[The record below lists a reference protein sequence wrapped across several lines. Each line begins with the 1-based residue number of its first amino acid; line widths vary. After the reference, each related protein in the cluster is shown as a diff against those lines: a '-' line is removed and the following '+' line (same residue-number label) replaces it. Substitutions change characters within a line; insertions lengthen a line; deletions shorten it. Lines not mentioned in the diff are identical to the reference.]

1 MNLAAP
7 IRSGA
12 PQRWIEA
19 SAFPLDWNG
28 PAARAFVPFDA
39 RDLERPIIALFES
52 AARRHAEKIA
62 IDDGRVRLTYREAA
76 GIVHRLAV
84 RIAAQT
90 KPGELVG
97 ILLPVSVEFP
107 LAMLACLAAGRPF
120 VPLDLHYPRQWLVD
134 VMEDAGMGAIVG
146 QFGADVADIVPPA
159 MRRIKIDLMGPVD
172 SAVPHFASPALGA
185 DDPAIVIY
193 TSGSTGR
200 PKGIVNSQRALLRR
214 VEQYVNA
221 AHINEQDRFLPLSS
235 ACTIAG
241 LRERFSAL
249 LTGATLH
256 LVDVQRAGVR
266 EILRRLRNDA
276 ITMIYGVPA
285 LLRSLIQLGEG
296 GTLALRV
303 VRVGGDAVLMSD
315 VERLREWLPQD
326 CLIELGYSST
336 EAPIMQWFV
345 PRDFVCDGTK
355 IPIGY
360 PLAGNSLAI
369 IDEDGSPAREGE
381 IGELVIRS
389 PYVALG
395 RWLDGRCV
403 MDGISPDARDP
414 ACRVQHTGDLVR
426 LRSDGLL
433 ELIGRKDRQLKIRGN
448 RIEPGE
454 IEAALRRRADVLD
467 AAILPRQTGE
477 ALVLIAYVVAR
488 TQACEEGAL
497 KQFLRETLPPPLQPH
512 RIHIVKEIPRLP
524 SAKLDMKA
532 LQLLDRQ
539 MLADDE
545 RANPARAADSA
556 SIGATQ
562 TAVLAIWQRLLH
574 QPQIDCDAD
583 FFDLGGDSLLALEL
597 MFEIEEA
604 LGVELPVTMIY
615 EYPTV
620 ASLSDAIDT
629 HAEPQFSPLVPISRE
644 GEGTPLF
651 IVHGVGGNVME
662 LFALGRQLRT
672 PVYGLQ
678 AKGLDGRQEPN
689 RTIGDM
695 ADYYLA
701 AIRSV
706 QPAGPYRLAGYS
718 TGGLIAFEM
727 AKRLRAQ
734 GDDIALLALLDTQT
748 HARQWPLDVWA
759 AKLWQRAA
767 HHTRALGKVSWRR
780 MPHYCLALA
789 GSLHRRLTWRLG
801 REGAAPNT
809 GPGIPAALQA
819 VYAATLGAAATY
831 RPSFYDGPI
840 TLLKS
845 ELGNPMMA
853 DPARIWKK
861 YVRVLQM
868 HIVPGDHYSMI
879 RGEHGSQLAE
889 ILNRCLGF

>member
-12 PQRWIEA
+12 PPRWIET
-19 SAFPLDWNG
+19 SRFSLDWNG
-28 PAARAFVPFDA
+28 PGARAFVPFDA
-39 RDLERPIIALFES
+39 KDLGRPIIALFES
-52 AARRHAEKIA
+52 AARGHADRIA

-76 GIVHRLAV
+76 GIVHRLAA
-84 RIAAQT
+84 RIAAQIR
-90 KPGELVG
+90 PGELVG

-107 LAMLACLAAGRPF
+107 LAMLACLAAGRVF

-134 VMEDAGMGAIVG
+134 VMADAGMSAVIG

-159 MRRIKIDLMGPVD
+159 MRKIKIDLIGPVD
-172 SAVPHFASPALGA
+172 AAVPRFSAPAIGA

-266 EILRRLRNDA
+266 EILRRLRDDA

-285 LLRSLIQLGEG
+285 LLRSLMQLGEG
-296 GTLALRV
+296 SGLALRV
-303 VRVGGDAVLMSD
+303 VRVGGDAVLTSD

-345 PRDFVCDGTK
+345 PRDFVSDGAK

-369 IDEDGSPAREGE
+369 VDEDGSPAREGE

-403 MDGISPDARDP
+403 MDGISPDAREP

-477 ALVLIAYVVAR
+477 TLVLIAYVVAR
-488 TQACEEGAL
+488 TQTCEEGAL
-497 KQFLRETLPPPLQPH
+497 RQFLRETLPPPLQPH

-524 SAKLDMKA
+524 SAKLDIEE
-532 LQLLDRQ
+532 LRILDRQ
-539 MLADDE
+539 MQDE
-545 RANPARAADSA
+545 YVQLSGANDSA

-629 HAEPQFSPLVPISRE
+629 HAEPQFSPLVPIRRE

-662 LFALGRQLRT
+662 LFALGRQLHA

-701 AIRSV
+701 AIRAV
-706 QPAGPYRLAGYS
+706 QPSRLYRLAGYS

-734 GDDIALLALLDTQT
+734 GEDIALLALLDTQT

-767 HHTRALGKVSWRR
+767 HHARALGEVSWRR
-780 MPHYCLALA
+780 MPRYCVALAL
-789 GSLHRRLTWRLG
+789 SLHRRLTWRLG
-801 REGAAPNT
+801 REGAAPNK
-809 GPGIPAALQA
+809 GPGIPQALQN
-819 VYAATLGAAATY
+819 VYAATLSAAAAY
-831 RPSFYDGPI
+831 RPSLYDGAI

-845 ELGNPMMA
+845 EQGNPMMA

-861 YVRVLQM
+861 YARMLQT

-879 RGEHGSQLAE
+879 RGEHGRHLAE
-889 ILNRCLGF
+889 ILNRCLGL